1 MKESHSNSRS
11 KAALGGKKSKGK
23 SGHAHSVHIKRGKSG
38 GFVVTHHQEP
48 NADGPADMPEDHVVG
63 SMDDLHQHLDQA
75 MGDQP
80 PAPSSAPPEMAQAG
94 PAPAGPAPAAQ
105 PGM

>member
-11 KAALGGKKSKGK
+11 KAALGGKKSKSGK
-23 SGHAHSVHIKRGKSG
+23 HPTHEMHIKRGKSG
-38 GFVVTHHQEP
+38 GFIVHHLSEGGGPDEP
-48 NADGPADMPEDHVVG
+48 PEIDGPHVMNSLQDVHSG
-63 SMDDLHQHLDQA
+63 IDQQ

-80 PAPSSAPPEMAQAG
+80 PAQASAPPEAAQAG
-94 PAPAGPAPAAQ
+94 PGPAGPVPQ

>member
-11 KAALGGKKSKGK
+11 KAALGGKKK
-23 SGHAHSVHIKRGKSG
+23 SGGKHHTHEMHIKRAKNG
-38 GFVVTHHQEP
+38 GFVVHHLSEGGGPDEP
-48 NADGPADMPEDHVVG
+48 PEIDGPHVMNSLQDVHSG
-63 SMDDLHQHLDQA
+63 IDQQ

-80 PAPSSAPPEMAQAG
+80 PAQASAPPEQAG
-94 PAPAGPAPAAQ
+94 PTAGPAPAAQ